1 MKGDFQV
8 RFREKFEVKF
18 LLLTRLRGRGF
29 NKSPPTRFRKQID
42 YKSTEKRGKWSLN
55 RNNRK
60 NEKIKKKQLTRGMKG
75 AIIAKSLVRQSISTK
90 KTKKSLKKVLD
101 KYKMI

>member
-29 NKSPPTRFRKQID
+29 NKSPPTRFIRKQID
-42 YKSTEKRGKWSLN
+42 YKSTEKRGKCSLN

-60 NEKIKKKQLTRGMKG
+60 NEKIKKKQLTRRKKG
-75 AIIAKSLVRQSISTK
+75 DIIAKSLVRQSISTK
-90 KTKKSLKKVLD
+90 ETKKVL
-101 KYKMI
+101 KKCLTNTR

>member
-1 MKGDFQV
+1 MIDGNNTQIW
-8 RFREKFEVKF
+8 EGA
-18 LLLTRLRGRGF
+18 LRC
-29 NKSPPTRFRKQID
+29 PRKQID

-75 AIIAKSLVRQSISTK
+75 AIIAKSLVRQSISTE
-90 KTKKSLKKVLD
+90 KTKKV
-101 KYKMI
+101 

>member
-1 MKGDFQV
+1 MP
-8 RFREKFEVKF
+8 
-18 LLLTRLRGRGF
+18 LLHI
-29 NKSPPTRFRKQID
+29 RKQID

-75 AIIAKSLVRQSISTK
+75 DIIAKSLVRQSIGTK
-90 KTKKSLKKVLD
+90 ENQKKFEKSA
-101 KYKMI
+101 

>member
-1 MKGDFQV
+1 M
-8 RFREKFEVKF
+8 
-18 LLLTRLRGRGF
+18 GRGAYA
-29 NKSPPTRFRKQID
+29 PLLCIRKQID

-75 AIIAKSLVRQSISTK
+75 AIIAKSLVRQSIGTKETK
-90 KTKKSLKKVLD
+90 KKF
-101 KYKMI
+101 